1 MPHGAGDEEARV
13 SEVGSRSS
21 LLRRVAVDVRPLRHD
36 AFRRLWIGQSVSV
49 VGFQL
54 TGVAVAVEMFDI
66 TASSLWVG
74 LIGLAALVP
83 LVVFGLYGGA
93 VSDAVDRRKLLIAS
107 SYLTWASTG
116 GLLLQALLDVESP
129 GVLLAL
135 VAVQS
140 VGFAFTSPTRGA
152 VVPRIVPRDLVPS
165 ANTLVSTAL
174 GVGAVAGP
182 LVAGVVLARSGY
194 ALAYGIDAALFTA
207 GLYAAHRLPPIPPL
221 GEVTRPGLRSVVAGL
236 AFISRHPVVLMSFA
250 VDIAAMVLALP
261 RALFPEVA
269 EERFGGPGAAG
280 WLFASIAIGSVAG
293 GLLSGWIGRVRRQG
307 LALVG
312 AVVVWGL
319 AVAAAG
325 LAGDL
330 WLVVL
335 LLAVGGAADLVSA
348 VYRQTILQNYA
359 PDEMRGRMQ
368 GVFIVVVAG
377 GPRLGDLRAGAGAA
391 AFGVTA
397 SWVGGGIACVVIV
410 LALAAAV
417 PALRGYRA
425 GDGPDPD
432 NPVEGAAEPR

>member
-1 MPHGAGDEEARV
+1 MTEAGARA
-13 SEVGSRSS
+13 S
-21 LLRRVAVDVRPLRHD
+21 LLRRVALDVRPLRHD

-54 TGVAVAVEMFDI
+54 TGVAVAVQMFDI
-66 TASSLWVG
+66 TGSSLWVG
-74 LIGLAALVP
+74 LIGVAALVP

-93 VSDAVDRRKLLIAS
+93 VSDAVDRRKLLIVS

-116 GLLLQALLDVESP
+116 GLLLHALLDAGSP
-129 GVLLAL
+129 GVLLGL
-135 VAVQS
+135 VALQS

-152 VVPRIVPRDLVPS
+152 VVPRIVPRDLVAS
-165 ANTLVSTAL
+165 ANTLIATAL
-174 GVGAVAGP
+174 GIGAVVGP
-182 LVAGVVLARSGY
+182 LLAGLVLAHSGY

-207 GLYAAHRLPPIPPL
+207 GVYAAHRLPPIPPL
-221 GEVTRPGLRSVVAGL
+221 GRVTRPGLASVVAGL
-236 AFISRHPVVLMSFA
+236 AFISRHPVLLMSFA
-250 VDIAAMVLALP
+250 VDICAMVLAMP

-269 EERFGGPGAAG
+269 EERFGGPAAAG

-307 LALVG
+307 MALIG

-319 AVAAAG
+319 AVAVAG
-325 LAGDL
+325 LARDL

-348 VYRQTILQNYA
+348 VYRQTILQTYA

-377 GPRLGDLRAGAGAA
+377 GPRLGDLRAGASAA

-417 PALRGYRA
+417 PALRNYRA
-425 GDGPDPD
+425 GDGPAPN
-432 NPVEGAAEPR
+432 NPVEGGGEPR

>member
-1 MPHGAGDEEARV
+1 MTEAGARI
-13 SEVGSRSS
+13 S
-21 LLRRVAVDVRPLRHD
+21 LLRRVALDVRPLRHD

-66 TASSLWVG
+66 TESSLWVG
-74 LIGLAALVP
+74 LIGVAALVP

-93 VSDAVDRRKLLIAS
+93 VSDAVDRRKLLIVS
-107 SYLTWASTG
+107 SYLTWTSTG
-116 GLLLQALLDVESP
+116 GLLLHALLDVGSP
-129 GVLLAL
+129 AVLLGL
-135 VAVQS
+135 VALQS

-152 VVPRIVPRDLVPS
+152 VVPRIVPRDLLAS
-165 ANTLVSTAL
+165 ANTLISTAL
-174 GVGAVAGP
+174 GIGAVVGP
-182 LVAGVVLARSGY
+182 LLAGLVLARSGY

-207 GLYAAHRLPPIPPL
+207 GVYAAHRLPPIPPL
-221 GEVTRPGLRSVVAGL
+221 GHVTRPGLASVVAGL
-236 AFISRHPVVLMSFA
+236 AFISRHPVLLMSFA
-250 VDIAAMVLALP
+250 VDICAMVLAMP

-269 EERFGGPGAAG
+269 EERFGGPAAAG

-307 LALVG
+307 MALIG

-319 AVAAAG
+319 AVAVAG
-325 LAGDL
+325 LARDL

-348 VYRQTILQNYA
+348 VYRQTILQTYA

-368 GVFIVVVAG
+368 GIFIVVVAG
-377 GPRLGDLRAGAGAA
+377 GPRLGDLRAGASAA

-410 LALAAAV
+410 LALAVAV
-417 PALRGYRA
+417 PALRNYRA
-425 GDGPDPD
+425 GDGPAP
-432 NPVEGAAEPR
+432 NNAVEGGAEPR

>member
-1 MPHGAGDEEARV
+1 MT
-13 SEVGSRSS
+13 EVGVRPS
-21 LLRRVAVDVRPLRHD
+21 LLRRVAVDVRPLRHA

-66 TASSLWVG
+66 TGSSLWVG
-74 LIGLAALVP
+74 LIGVAALVP

-93 VSDAVDRRKLLIAS
+93 GSDAVDRRRLLIVS

-116 GLLLQALLDVESP
+116 LLLLQALLHVRSP

-135 VAVQS
+135 VALQS

-152 VVPRIVPRDLVPS
+152 VVPRIVPRHLVPS

-174 GVGAVAGP
+174 GVGAVVGP
-182 LVAGVVLARSGY
+182 LLAGVVLAGSGY

-207 GLYAAHRLPPIPPL
+207 GLYAAHRLPPIRPL

-236 AFISRHPVVLMSFA
+236 AFISRHPILLMSFA
-250 VDIAAMVLALP
+250 VDIAAMVLAMP

-280 WLFASIAIGSVAG
+280 WLFASIAIGAVAG
-293 GLLSGWIGRVRRQG
+293 GLVSGWIGRVRRQG

-312 AVVVWGL
+312 AVVAWGL

-325 LAGDL
+325 LAEQL

-335 LLAVGGAADLVSA
+335 LLAVGGAADLVSS
-348 VYRQTILQNYA
+348 VYRQTILQTYA

-377 GPRLGDLRAGAGAA
+377 GPRLGDLRAGASAA
-391 AFGVTA
+391 AFGVKA

-417 PALRGYRA
+417 PALRHYRA
-425 GDGPDPD
+425 DQGPPDTPETRVDGSG
-432 NPVEGAAEPR
+432 ELR